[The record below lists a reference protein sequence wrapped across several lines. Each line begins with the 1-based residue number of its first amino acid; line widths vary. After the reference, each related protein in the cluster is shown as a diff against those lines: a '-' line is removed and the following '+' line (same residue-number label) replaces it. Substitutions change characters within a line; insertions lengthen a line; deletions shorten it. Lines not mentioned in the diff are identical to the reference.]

1 MKEMLKMTNS
11 SSDAELR
18 DLKEKLD
25 NLKRE
30 MGKEEEIEEEKE
42 REIKKKEK
50 EEKIRK
56 VERQEKS
63 AREIVDT
70 SSIAAGGV
78 GIIPIPFADAIPISG
93 IQLNMIYQ
101 INQKFNVETEAK
113 MIVGGLGTVIGASM
127 VGRTVASNLLK
138 FIPIVGS
145 VAAVGTAAAITK
157 AMGEAYIAT
166 LRNLCKRYIEEDR
179 DTSYLDM
186 DDIIE
191 EFKNNFK
198 PPKK

>member
-1 MKEMLKMTNS
+1 MTNS

-63 AREIVDT
+63 AREIVDA

-78 GIIPIPFADAIPISG
+78 GIIPIPFADAIPI
-93 IQLNMIYQ
+93 
-101 INQKFNVETEAK
+101 
-113 MIVGGLGTVIGASM
+113 
-127 VGRTVASNLLK
+127 
-138 FIPIVGS
+138 
-145 VAAVGTAAAITK
+145 
-157 AMGEAYIAT
+157 
-166 LRNLCKRYIEEDR
+166 
-179 DTSYLDM
+179 
-186 DDIIE
+186 
-191 EFKNNFK
+191 
-198 PPKK
+198 

>member
-1 MKEMLKMTNS
+1 MTNS

-63 AREIVDT
+63 AREIVDA

-101 INQKFNVETEAK
+101 INQKFSVETEAK

-127 VGRTVASNLLK
+127 VGRTLASNLLK
-138 FIPIVGS
+138 FIPVVGS

-157 AMGEAYIAT
+157 AMGEAYIVT
-166 LRNLCKRYIEEDR
+166 LRNLCKR
-179 DTSYLDM
+179 
-186 DDIIE
+186 
-191 EFKNNFK
+191 
-198 PPKK
+198 